1 MVNEMIEKAVLEP
14 KLVNKI
20 KGKFFIPAYQRGYR
34 WEKEHVQMLLKDIWE
49 NKDQNYSLQP
59 VVVKKL
65 EDDTYELIDGQQRT
79 TTLYLILKYM
89 KQALPLLEINFSLTY
104 QTREKSATFLDSL
117 DENLKNDNIDFYHI
131 YNAYKAIEEWFKD
144 EKSGSLTAK
153 ASKLSILFEENVK
166 VIWYEVD
173 GKVNATDLFTR
184 LNIGKI
190 PLTNAELV
198 KALFL
203 SKDNGIT
210 HEKQLEISTTWDTIE
225 KDLQNNKLWFFLTNQ
240 SPKHFAT
247 RIELVFNLMAK
258 KKIDEKETFYTFYY
272 FIDQIKNQDSS
283 LKVWQDILS
292 YFLILKEWFEKRN
305 IYHKVGYLV
314 AIGKPLQDI
323 IQEAQGKTKR
333 EFENGLDQ
341 AIIEELN
348 LSKTDVLELSYEN
361 NKDKSKIEQL
371 LLLHN
376 VETVRFLQDTSQ
388 FYSFDNHKKNKWSLE
403 HIHAQQSVGLNKK
416 EDQQEWLRLHKESLQ
431 SLASKNNNAQVV
443 NGLIAKIEA
452 NIDNITKVVFDEIFH
467 EVFDLLSENEDRS
480 YIDDISNMALL
491 SINDNAAL
499 NNSTFDVKRNKI
511 IEMDKKGAY
520 IPICTKRIFFK
531 YYTDSKDHQ
540 LQFWGAKDR
549 QAYIDSMIGENGN
562 LLNYLKAE

>member
-1 MVNEMIEKAVLEP
+1 MNMIEKAVLEP

-34 WEKEHVQMLLKDIWE
+34 WEKEHVQMLLNDIWE

-89 KQALPLLEINFSLTY
+89 KQVLPFIEINFSLTY
-104 QTREKSATFLDSL
+104 QTRIKSESFLDSL
-117 DENLKNDNIDFYHI
+117 DENQKNDNIDFYHI
-131 YNAYKAIEEWFKD
+131 YNAYQAIEEWFND
-144 EKSGSLTAK
+144 EREDKNLKVINLYKYFG
-153 ASKLSILFEENVK
+153 ERVK

-173 GKVNATDLFTR
+173 GKVNATNLFTR

-210 HEKQLEISTTWDTIE
+210 NEKQLEISTTWDTIE
-225 KDLQNNKLWFFLTNQ
+225 KDLQNNKLWYFLTNQ

-258 KKIDEKETFYTFYY
+258 KKVDDKETFCTFYY
-272 FIDQIKNQDSS
+272 FIDQIKNQESS
-283 LKVWQDILS
+283 INVWQDILS

-314 AIGKPLQDI
+314 AIGKPLQEI
-323 IQEAQGKTKR
+323 IEQAQGKTKR
-333 EFENGLDQ
+333 EFENGLDKSITD
-341 AIIEELN
+341 ALN
-348 LSKTDVLELSYEN
+348 LSKSDVLELSYEN
-361 NKDKSKIEQL
+361 NKDKLKIEQL

-376 VETVRFLQDTSQ
+376 VETIRLLQDTSQ
-388 FYSFDNHKKNKWSLE
+388 FYSFDNHKRNNWSLE
-403 HIHAQQSVGLNKK
+403 HIHAQQSVGLNKQV
-416 EDQQEWLRLHKESLQ
+416 DQQEWLRLHMESLQ
-431 SLASKNNNAQVV
+431 SLAPNNNNNRQIV
-443 NGLIAKIEA
+443 NTLITKIEA

-467 EVFDLLSENEDRS
+467 EVFNLLSENEDRS
-480 YIDDISNMALL
+480 YIDDISNMALI
-491 SINDNAAL
+491 SIS
-499 NNSTFDVKRNKI
+499 NNSALSNATFDVKRNKI

-540 LQFWGAKDR
+540 LQFWGEKDR
-549 QAYIDSMIGENGN
+549 KAYIDSMIGENGN